1 MRYSRKTWLR
11 KLRQTIAKHAGIAAP
26 PWRARSRLTALSEAP
41 RYLCSLRH
49 AIMASVAG
57 RRRAEG
63 DAVPTLERRTW
74 GRLRG
79 QLRRAARGDAHWR
92 PAASPH
98 LLPRPGTRHRA
109 GARFV
114 PLPWADGD
122 YAVAGST
129 RSRAFRASFP
139 CRASNVTKSRT
150 PRTTAPATWRISR
163 LRHPVLAACLPD
175 RSSAFRYTSL
185 TSRRLAALP
194 RSRRR
199 SAGDSPRAAREQLG
213 ARRSAGGRYPPGSQA
228 HHASIADT
236 EARHR
241 SAQGVSRST
250 RRAIPCGVQAVAMR
264 SDASFAIL
272 MFPGGRVEMVDQGR
286 RREAEFV
293 CCRSWWR
300 APRR

>member
-199 SAGDSPRAAREQLG
+199 SARRFSARCTRATGCSEVRRGPLPAWVSSAPRFYRGYRSSASIGPGREPKYAASNSV
-213 ARRSAGGRYPPGSQA
+213 RRSGGCHAERRLVCDTDVPGGAGGDGRPGTA
-228 HHASIADT
+228 
-236 EARHR
+236 E
-241 SAQGVSRST
+241 
-250 RRAIPCGVQAVAMR
+250 
-264 SDASFAIL
+264 
-272 MFPGGRVEMVDQGR
+272 GGRVRLLPQLV
-286 RREAEFV
+286 A
-293 CCRSWWR
+293 S
-300 APRR
+300 AA